1 MSAQSRDKKNHSSFG
16 VNPSHQKVCL
26 HTKRCDLK
34 EDEIPYSRV
43 IPFCYDSFPPNRR
56 KAIRFHIEKII
67 ERILICP
74 QMKPAY
80 IHEINKILII
90 EMGGTIK

>member
-16 VNPSHQKVCL
+16 VNPY
-26 HTKRCDLK
+26 DLK

-43 IPFCYDSFPPNRR
+43 IPFCYDSFPPNRQ

-80 IHEINKILII
+80 IHEINKIIII
-90 EMGGTIK
+90 EMGGTIR